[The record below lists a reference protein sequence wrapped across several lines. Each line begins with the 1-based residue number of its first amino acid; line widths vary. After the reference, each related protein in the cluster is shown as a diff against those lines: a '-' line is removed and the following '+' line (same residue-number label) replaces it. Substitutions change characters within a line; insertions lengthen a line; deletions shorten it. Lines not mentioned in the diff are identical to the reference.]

1 MLLLFVGLSI
11 EAREGRNSKS
21 TVPESLLVRSRAI
34 RIGNPRVGR
43 PDYIRVR
50 GKPSPSALSEFVV
63 DATRHLK

>member
-34 RIGNPRVGR
+34 RIGNPRRLVR
-43 PDYIRVR
+43 FLRLLERVCCGGSR
-50 GKPSPSALSEFVV
+50 LDSC
-63 DATRHLK
+63 

>member
-43 PDYIRVR
+43 LDYIRSKQTFAECAFR
-50 GKPSPSALSEFVV
+50 LL
-63 DATRHLK
+63 HLTPPTT